1 MWQALFS
8 LTNGIALA
16 MWVVLIVLPRRPFP
30 LALVLYA
37 GVALLCLAYVAMV
50 AALLAGWADPVRDTG
65 LPPMNLGDYSIAGL
79 KDAFRSEGAIAVGW
93 THYLALDLFTGLW
106 IARDADAKRFSR
118 LTQAPQDVDFALSY
132 VKANAMT
139 RADQEAVLAALRFKC
154 DVLWTQLDALYLA
167 YVDPGMIPPGAFVPK

>member
-118 LTQAPQDVDFALSY
+118 LTQAPLLLLTFLAGPAGLLAWLLVRER
-132 VKANAMT
+132 
-139 RADQEAVLAALRFKC
+139 RARGPGG
-154 DVLWTQLDALYLA
+154 WTSKRKTPA
-167 YVDPGMIPPGAFVPK
+167 G